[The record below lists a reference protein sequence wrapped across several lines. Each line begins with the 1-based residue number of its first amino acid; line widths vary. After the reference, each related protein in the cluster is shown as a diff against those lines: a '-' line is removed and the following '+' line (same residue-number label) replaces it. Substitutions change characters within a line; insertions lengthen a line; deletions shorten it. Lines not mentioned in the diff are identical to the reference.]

1 LSDSL
6 TKVAIQPQSALRK
19 LMETNKLEVHPTEW
33 ICGTQRN
40 KKINFG
46 STNVD
51 ETSSANQNEVV
62 SVEEFD
68 ESELT
73 E

>member
-1 LSDSL
+1 
-6 TKVAIQPQSALRK
+6 
-19 LMETNKLEVHPTEW
+19 METNKLEVHPTEW

-40 KKINFG
+40 KKIKFG